1 MIPSQSLYKAKKVEI
16 ATKIATKTFG
26 DANELAPFDWF
37 SASPEGVAVSDVA
50 GADEAGADAVGVE
63 VFDGGEPALLRA
75 APISCGIING
85 LVPAAPRSIDP
96 SSFITS
102 ALEARKLRVKR
113 TFSATR
119 G

>member
-26 DANELAPFDWF
+26 DANELALFDWF

-50 GADEAGADAVGVE
+50 GADEVGVE

-113 TFSATR
+113 TFSATK